1 MVGLAVL
8 IHMPADRRLVV
19 VVTAVAGVAAEL
31 VELAAAELA
40 ATAELAAAELAVV
53 TAVAVVAE

>member
-31 VELAAAELA
+31 AAAELA